1 MVCGVVV
8 VARMAITAGLG
19 GWFVA
24 LLVAQLTHA
33 LTFAAHHTA
42 CIALVSQH
50 FPGRLRGRGQAVFTV
65 TGYGV
70 GGVLGVLAGGAI
82 AARWGFEVMFGV
94 AALLGL
100 VGTLCAWRA
109 GRPEGAAAAGG

>member
-1 MVCGVVV
+1 M
-8 VARMAITAGLG
+8 
-19 GWFVA
+19 
-24 LLVAQLTHA
+24 
-33 LTFAAHHTA
+33 TFAAYYTV

-109 GRPEGAAAAGG
+109 GRRRPSAGATTSLTMRNGVGRRGCSA